1 MKSIK
6 RLFEKVAR
14 EHPNWG
20 SVIVFNHI
28 VSGKN
33 FSRDRIARWF
43 SVLVDKEEY
52 DRSEKKQ
59 ILEYIYLLNSP
70 LNRTKNEGITPIRA
84 EKKVKMGKDEV
95 DSKLVLTVK
104 ANDLS
109 RRS

>member
-28 VSGKN
+28 VGGKN
-33 FSRDRIARWF
+33 FSHDRIARWF
-43 SVLVDKEEY
+43 NILVDKEEY
-52 DRSEKKQ
+52 DRSDKKE
-59 ILEYIYLLNSP
+59 ILNYIYLLNTP
-70 LNRTKNEGITPIRA
+70 LNRTKNEGITPPRA

-95 DSKLVLTVK
+95 GSKLVLTIK

>member
-6 RLFEKVAR
+6 RLFDKISKEN
-14 EHPNWG
+14 PNLG
-20 SVIVFNHI
+20 SVIIFNRI

-43 SVLVDKEEY
+43 NLLVDKEEY

-70 LNRTKNEGITPIRA
+70 LNRTKNDKITPPRVEKIRKTGKDDTDA
-84 EKKVKMGKDEV
+84 KKVLK
-95 DSKLVLTVK
+95 
-104 ANDLS
+104 
-109 RRS
+109 

>member
-6 RLFEKVAR
+6 RLFDKVSK
-14 EHPNWG
+14 ENPNLG
-20 SVIVFNHI
+20 SVIIFNRI

-43 SVLVDKEEY
+43 NLLVDKEEY

-70 LNRTKNEGITPIRA
+70 LNRTKNDGITPPGA
-84 EKKVKMGKDEV
+84 EKKAKMNTDKSGINKVVKVEQIICK
-95 DSKLVLTVK
+95 K
-104 ANDLS
+104 N
-109 RRS
+109 

>member
-1 MKSIK
+1 MKSIQ

-28 VSGKN
+28 VDGKN
-33 FSRDRIARWF
+33 FSHDRIARWF

-52 DRSEKKQ
+52 DRSEKKG

-70 LNRTKNEGITPIRA
+70 LNRTKNDNIAPLREAKKEKMNMDKSGINNAVKTEENIC
-84 EKKVKMGKDEV
+84 KK
-95 DSKLVLTVK
+95 
-104 ANDLS
+104 N
-109 RRS
+109 